1 MKLPSWMHRTPHDA
15 VTPPPAPSCRLIVV
29 EDGAQVVDAISGGDW
44 EETVVI
50 AEQEPHDPLGLVE
63 QVIGKLRLLERE
75 YKRLQTA
82 ELVVS
87 SCRSGAAS
95 ATRRLVAR
103 ALLSRLTAGGGGE
116 LIVVADGAD
125 SEGRDALLELV
136 SQLLGEP
143 QSKLVTIRVQFRRD
157 STPAAPTSGV
167 RFQRPEPPAGALAA
181 ASSFEE
187 IA

>member
-50 AEQEPHDPLGLVE
+50 AEQKALEPLGLVE
-63 QVIGKLRLLERE
+63 QVTARLRVLERE
-75 YKRLQTA
+75 LKQLQTA

-87 SCRSGAAS
+87 SCRTGAAS

-103 ALLSRLTAGGGGE
+103 ALLARYACSIPDKRTRRTFL
-116 LIVVADGAD
+116 
-125 SEGRDALLELV
+125 RDVPLHNAPRCLSLLPPR
-136 SQLLGEP
+136 QAEP
-143 QSKLVTIRVQFRRD
+143 
-157 STPAAPTSGV
+157 STLRA
-167 RFQRPEPPAGALAA
+167 
-181 ASSFEE
+181 
-187 IA
+187 